1 MLLFGRQPIPIA
13 DGASRTV
20 VDMSAR
26 HKVIARRH
34 DTTVPHG
41 SDAGRSS
48 SARMPEEIVSDQI
61 RRLIVFAATAG
72 AVWSFGLFMDVVVLP
87 AAGRP
92 GGANWRSIGIE
103 AVAALTALATWAYLR
118 VSPAAYT
125 IKMNVSFAFMI
136 ANALAIAMLNAWASP
151 PLEFQIRQLSWATVL
166 ILVYSMIAPS
176 TPRRTLV
183 ASLIAASMD
192 PLSYGIVHLLG
203 LPAPSPVSTLIVCWP
218 NYACATIAMLP
229 SSLLQR
235 IGRRLREAQEL
246 GSYHLI
252 ELLGR
257 GGMGE
262 VWRAEHR
269 LLARQA
275 AVKLVRPEVLGARD
289 DAEARIVL
297 RRFEREAQ
305 ATSVLS
311 SPHTIQVFDFGM
323 TDEGTFY
330 YVMELLAGR
339 DLESLVREFGP
350 VPASRAVFL
359 LRQAAHSLAD
369 AHARGLVHRD
379 IKPANI
385 YVCRMGLEY
394 DFVKVLDFGLVKIN
408 RGRRGADSLATLDHT
423 TTGTPAYM
431 APEAIL
437 GDSEVDRRADVYAL
451 GCVAYFLLTGQLVF
465 EADTSMKMLMQHVH
479 AQPIPP
485 SERTE
490 LPIPKELDDLV
501 LACLQ
506 KDPNLRPQNA
516 GDLFRMAQQCHACGE
531 WNVDT
536 AYKWWK
542 VHLPEFTGPL
552 AVGEQHGSGIRPPV
566 RA

>member
-1 MLLFGRQPIPIA
+1 MN
-13 DGASRTV
+13 
-20 VDMSAR
+20 AR

-34 DTTVPHG
+34 DTAPTG
-41 SDAGRSS
+41 IDTGRST
-48 SARMPEEIVSDQI
+48 ARMPEELVSDQV
-61 RRLIVFAATAG
+61 RRLAVFAATAG
-72 AVWSFGLFMDVVVLP
+72 AVWSFGLFMDLIVMP
-87 AAGRP
+87 AAGLP
-92 GGANWRSIGIE
+92 DTPNWRNVSIEIY
-103 AVAALTALATWAYLR
+103 ACLTALALWAYLR
-118 VSPAAYT
+118 VSGAAHHV
-125 IKMNVSFAFMI
+125 KMNAGLVFMVM
-136 ANALAIAMLNAWASP
+136 NALAIALLNAWALP
-151 PLEFQIRQLSWATVL
+151 PVEFQIRQLSWATIL

-183 ASLIAASMD
+183 ASLVAASMD
-192 PLSYGIVHLLG
+192 PLCYWIVHQLG
-203 LPAPSPVSTLIVCWP
+203 LPAPTVMTGFILCWP

-246 GSYHLI
+246 GSYHLV

-262 VWRAEHR
+262 VWRAKHR
-269 LLARQA
+269 LLAREA

-289 DAEARIVL
+289 AAEAGIVL

-311 SPHTIQVFDFGM
+311 SPHTIQVFDFGI

-339 DLESLVREFGP
+339 DLESLIREFGP
-350 VPASRAVFL
+350 LPANRVIYL
-359 LRQAAHSLAD
+359 LRQVAHSLAD

-385 YVCRMGLEY
+385 YVCRLGLEY
-394 DFVKVLDFGLVKIN
+394 DFVKVLDFGLVKIHD
-408 RGRRGADSLATLDHT
+408 RRRPADSLATLDHT

-431 APEAIL
+431 APETIL
-437 GDSEVDRRADVYAL
+437 GDTNVDRRADVYAM

-465 EADTSMKMLMQHVH
+465 EADTSMKMLLRHVND
-479 AQPIPP
+479 QPVPP
-485 SERTE
+485 SQRSE
-490 LPIPKELDDLV
+490 LPIPKELDELI

-506 KDPNLRPQNA
+506 KDPNLRPQSA
-516 GDLFRMAQQCHACGE
+516 SEVLRLAQQCHTCDGWEPQSAE
-531 WNVDT
+531 
-536 AYKWWK
+536 KWWK
-542 VHLPEFTGPL
+542 VHLPEFTGPML
-552 AVGEQHGSGIRPPV
+552 VGEQHASVVRPPEGA
-566 RA
+566 RASAPE